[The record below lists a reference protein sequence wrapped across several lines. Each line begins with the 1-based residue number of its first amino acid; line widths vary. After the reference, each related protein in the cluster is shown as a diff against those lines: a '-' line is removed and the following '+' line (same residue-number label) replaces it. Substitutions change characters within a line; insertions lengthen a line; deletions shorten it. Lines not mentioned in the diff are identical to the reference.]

1 MDKLKIAARRTAAKT
16 DRQDAQ
22 LYLPVWMH
30 ALDTA
35 GIMERLY
42 REWLAG
48 AVIGRLAAEVGKD
61 MLPRVC
67 ILLALI
73 HDLGKLTAQF
83 QTNIQTQM
91 DEYLLC
97 AFRVPHDPAFYQG
110 HTVPHAR
117 VGEAILL
124 WYGFPQSFAVIVG
137 AHHGKPQSD
146 GVEIELEAS
155 GRCFYGT
162 DAKKEKE
169 AWERCWREY
178 LDAALERCG
187 FSSIDEIPTLS
198 MSAQMELTGLLIMA
212 DWIASNTT
220 YFPLISVDESGD
232 TAWYPAR
239 VDAAWDA
246 LHLPPPWSAAMKE
259 MDARAFEERFRFP
272 PNEVQRAVLA
282 AAGDASPG
290 IFILEAGMGTGKTEA
305 SLALAEVLASRTGS
319 GGLFFGLPTQATANG
334 LFARVTHW
342 AEQQSR
348 DETHGIRLAH
358 GASAL
363 NAEYQELFRGS
374 ANISDDEDGGLIVHG
389 WFEGRKQALL
399 ADFVVGTVDQLLM
412 ASLKSKHLMLRH
424 LGLAGKVVVIDEVHS
439 FSPHMNAYLD
449 RTLTWLGGYGA
460 PVIILSATLPE
471 ERRAALIA
479 AYLRGRAHQ
488 SKAFRLESGAAWRHS
503 LSYPLI
509 TWTDGLTVRQTAVAA
524 EGTPKT
530 VVIERETLANLPE
543 RLRDALADGGCS
555 GVVVNT
561 VRRAQE
567 TATRLRAALPE
578 MRVLVFHSQFVMA
591 DRARRE
597 QELLRLVGKASTP
610 AERERLIIVGTQVI
624 EQSLDLDFDLLATDL
639 CPMDLLLQRIGR
651 LHRHSKH
658 TRPEK
663 LRAPRC
669 LVLEAEG
676 EAWEPGAQAIY
687 GAWLLGRTRR
697 FLPDAIVLPGD
708 IPRLVQNVYREPEID
723 ALSAQE
729 YADWTEFEQAKA
741 DAVGKANGYLLDAPK
756 YSAKR
761 QVPIDGMLDIE
772 QIGSEQG
779 AQASV
784 RGGDSALEV
793 LVLQRDEDG
802 CLYLLDDPETPL
814 DAGHVPPAETCREI
828 AKQRLRLSTRF
839 SKSWA
844 IDEVIREPE
853 TMTAALAE
861 WQQSPWLR
869 GELFLLLDEN
879 GRTMLNG
886 IPLRYSRADGLCMEK
901 EEENAGNRI

>member
-1 MDKLKIAARRTAAKT
+1 MNIDRLKAAARGTAAKT

-30 ALDTA
+30 AQDTA
-35 GIMERLY
+35 GIMKRLY

-48 AVIGRLAAEVGKD
+48 AVIGRLEAELGKG
-61 MLPRVC
+61 MLYPIC
-67 ILLALI
+67 LLLALT
-73 HDLGKLTAQF
+73 HDIGKLTAQF
-83 QTNIQTQM
+83 QTNIQAQL

-97 AFRVPHDPAFYQG
+97 AFRVPHDREFYQG
-110 HTVPHAR
+110 NTVPHAR
-117 VGEAILL
+117 AGEAILL
-124 WYGFPQSFAVIVG
+124 RYGFPQSFAAIVG

-146 GVEIELEAS
+146 GVEIELEKS

-162 DAKKEKE
+162 EKD

-178 LDAALERCG
+178 LDAALGLCG
-187 FSSIDEIPTLS
+187 FSSAEELPMLS
-198 MSAQMELTGLLIMA
+198 MAAQMELTGLLIMA

-232 TAWYPAR
+232 TARYPAR

-259 MDARAFEERFRFP
+259 MDARAFEERFTFP
-272 PNEVQRAVLA
+272 PNEVQRTVLA
-282 AAGDASPG
+282 AAGDASTG
-290 IFILEAGMGTGKTEA
+290 IFILEAGMGTGKTESA
-305 SLALAEVLASRTGS
+305 LALAEVLASRTGS

-471 ERRAALIA
+471 ERRAALIQ

-509 TWTDGLTVRQTAVAA
+509 TWTEGLTVRQTAVAA

-530 VVIERETLANLPE
+530 VAIERETLANLPE
-543 RLRDALADGGCS
+543 RLRDALADGGCA

-567 TATRLRAALPE
+567 TAARLRAALPE

-597 QELLRLVGKASTP
+597 QELLRLVGKDSTP
-610 AERERLIIVGTQVI
+610 AERDRLIVVGTQVI

-676 EAWEPGAQAIY
+676 ETWEPGAQAIY

-723 ALSAQE
+723 ALSTQE

-741 DAVGKANGYLLDAPK
+741 DAVGKANSYLLAAPK

-793 LVLQRDEDG
+793 LVLQQDEDG

-844 IDEVIREPE
+844 IDEVIRELE

-886 IPLRYSRADGLCMEK
+886 IPLRYSRTDGLCMEK